1 MCQISGLVVDDN
13 MDIAFLTAQTFKDN
27 HIAVHTLNHGDVAFR
42 WLEENVP
49 NIVLLDLQLPGA
61 SGLELLKYI
70 RQWERFQS
78 TIVIILTANPNMAQV
93 AEECGADFTLQKPTS
108 FRDLSTLISRLVAK
122 LQD

>member
-13 MDIAFLTAQTFKDN
+13 VDIALLAAQTFKNN
-27 HIAVHTLNHGDVAFR
+27 HIAVQTLNHGDAALR
-42 WLEENVP
+42 WLEANVP
-49 NIVLLDLQLPGA
+49 DIVLLDLQLPGT

-93 AEECGADFTLQKPTS
+93 AEENGADFTLQKPTS
-108 FRDLSTLISRLVAK
+108 FRDLSTLISCLIPK
-122 LQD
+122 SQD